1 MDMTTDHEQQLGQLR
16 LDVRELETDMRNE
29 LKLIREN
36 HLAHIQDAMQKF
48 QLDFVQVRNDVAWL
62 LKFFWIIAGISVTNV
77 LVNLFER

>member
-1 MDMTTDHEQQLGQLR
+1 
-16 LDVRELETDMRNE
+16 MRNE

-62 LKFFWIIAGISVTNV
+62 VKFFWIVAGISVTNV
-77 LVNLFER
+77 LVNLFGL